1 MSLLRNLTPS
11 ILRRMKIAQSTTRVT
26 TMPISRTP
34 RDLDEARKKRKSNK
48 KRIRNGNKTKVG
60 RNAFARRTG
69 KIKSFRLSIL
79 LDRVGWRLA
88 SMGIVTLFGL
98 LLGHVITN
106 ENFFVDSIELVST
119 EYVPGDEIYRA
130 SGVHGINV
138 FWINPSDVES
148 NIESVPGIARAVVEF
163 EWPSTLYV
171 EVREKEPILLWK
183 QAGKSVWVDE
193 FGKTFPARQHLSWLL
208 PIIVDDATE
217 PLGIDEY
224 IPIDVLEG
232 ARQLKTLR
240 PNIELLHYDVGQ
252 GLSYQDGRDW
262 RGYFGTGNNMG
273 TKLLVYETLIENLM
287 SRGIWPKVVSVVEPG
302 TPFHRE

>member
-11 ILRRMKIAQSTTRVT
+11 FLRRVNITQSSAKVT
-26 TMPISRTP
+26 TMPRSRTP
-34 RDLDEARKKRKSNK
+34 RDLDEARKKRKINK
-48 KRIRNGNKTKVG
+48 RRVRNGNRIKVG
-60 RNAFARRTG
+60 RNAFARRTS
-69 KIKSFRLSIL
+69 KLKSFRFSVW
-79 LDRVGWRLA
+79 LDRVGWRFA

-106 ENFFVDSIELVST
+106 DNFFVDSIELVST
-119 EYVPGDEIYRA
+119 DYVPGDEIYRA
-130 SGVHGINV
+130 SGVHGMNV

-148 NIESVPGIARAVVEF
+148 RIESVPGVKHAVVEF
-163 EWPSTLYV
+163 EWPATLYV
-171 EVREKEPILLWK
+171 EVAEKEPIILWK

-193 FGKTFPARQHLSWLL
+193 NGKTFPARHHLSWLL
-208 PIIVDDATE
+208 PIVVDDATE

-232 ARQLKTLR
+232 ARQLKILR
-240 PNIELLHYDVGQ
+240 PNIELLHYDIGQ

-273 TKLLVYETLIENLM
+273 TKLLVYETLVENLM
-287 SRGIWPKVVSVVEPG
+287 SRDIWPKVVNVVEPG

>member
-11 ILRRMKIAQSTTRVT
+11 ISRRMKIAQSTTRVA

-48 KRIRNGNKTKVG
+48 RRIRNGNKTKVG

-69 KIKSFRLSIL
+69 KIKSFRLSML

-98 LLGHVITN
+98 LLVHVITN
-106 ENFFVDSIELVST
+106 ENFFVDSIELV
-119 EYVPGDEIYRA
+119 R
-130 SGVHGINV
+130 
-138 FWINPSDVES
+138 
-148 NIESVPGIARAVVEF
+148 
-163 EWPSTLYV
+163 
-171 EVREKEPILLWK
+171 K

-217 PLGIDEY
+217 PLGIDEH